1 MAGRYTKEELK
12 EMLHRSAFK
21 VVAASGIE
29 NVTVRSVSRGCGLSD
44 PFIYQCY
51 SDLPDLM
58 TDAFLKI
65 DKEIADSINRVI
77 QDQLSVGSKDIERI
91 CWALWSTYWNFL
103 MQDPDKI
110 VFYWRFYQSGYY
122 NREILELRQ
131 KNFYALTSFM
141 YAAGEK
147 TQLDQIT
154 NIDAIVSGIIDSTV
168 SIAVKIHLGYMQIG
182 DIPTQA
188 IYGTVFSYLMHLLG
202 VDVWQVIQETHEKTG
217 VTEK

>member
-1 MAGRYTKEELK
+1 
-12 EMLHRSAFK
+12 MLHRSAFK

-29 NVTVRSVSRGCGLSD
+29 NVTVRSVSKGCGLSD

-51 SDLPDLM
+51 SDLPELM

-65 DKEIADSINRVI
+65 DREIADLISSVI
-77 QDQLSVGSKDIERI
+77 QEQLSVGSTNIEGI
-91 CWALWSTYWNFL
+91 CWVLWSAYWNFL
-103 MQDPDKI
+103 MQDPDKVI
-110 VFYWRFYQSGYY
+110 FYWRFYQSGYY
-122 NREILELRQ
+122 NREILEMRLE
-131 KNFYALTSFM
+131 NFSAFNSLM

-147 TQLDQIT
+147 TRLDQIT
-154 NIDAIVSGIIDSTV
+154 NIDAVVSSIIDSTM
-168 SIAVKIHLGYMQIG
+168 SIAVKIHLGYVQIG